1 MAMMICWCV
10 AKPLVD
16 RFPASLASLAL
27 PRASGLGTPTKP
39 LGAFN
44 QIKRQYTAMVNG
56 GGGGDEMR
64 RRRM

>member
-16 RFPASLASLAL
+16 GFPASLAPRPSLAL

-44 QIKRQYTAMVNG
+44 QIKRQYTAIW
-56 GGGGDEMR
+56 
-64 RRRM
+64 

>member
-10 AKPLVD
+10 VKPLVD
-16 RFPASLASLAL
+16 RFPASLAPRPSLAL

-44 QIKRQYTAMVNG
+44 QIGRQYSHG
-56 GGGGDEMR
+56 ER
-64 RRRM
+64 WW